1 MNSTFESL
9 VDRIRAFSTEE
20 KEELKFILERSLI
33 EEHREQVLKSYRE
46 SHDEMKKAKLKFSS
60 NIAQLKKA
68 LTES

>member
-20 KEELKFILERSLI
+20 REELRFILERSLI
-33 EEHREQVLKSYRE
+33 EGRREQMLKSYRE
-46 SHDEMKKAKLKFSS
+46 SRDEMKKARLKFSS
-60 NIAQLKKA
+60 NMAQLKKA